1 MKMKKIM
8 ALCMA
13 TTMAAALGMSA
24 SAADL
29 PDGYEVLNGYDPAD
43 FVSEKDPSDF
53 KMAVIVKGVAEW
65 FSRLE
70 EGVTQFAEEYGVDAT
85 VQFPATTDA
94 ASQLEIIDSLLTQDY
109 DAIIVVPNDSS
120 ALEESLGNA
129 LDNGV
134 VVIGHEASNL
144 TNCLYDT
151 EAFNSEQ
158 YGQAMADALIE
169 ATGGS
174 GTYAIMVGYTT
185 SVTHMDYAQHEYEYL
200 KEVCPDLV
208 LLNDEIPTCESQE
221 STTTAYEQAK
231 QVIKSNPDLA
241 GFICHCST
249 DAGGIAQAVDEL
261 GLTDQIKIIAAGVPS
276 SYAEE
281 LKSGQIYSVTTW
293 DPALSGYV
301 ACLTAYDVLTG
312 VPVGQGSDL
321 SDNGVA
327 AGYESVNLVVGD
339 NNCLI
344 GNAPCIGTAE
354 NVDDLF

>member
-1 MKMKKIM
+1 MKKQKIM
-8 ALCMA
+8 ALCMTA
-13 TTMAAALGMSA
+13 VMTASLGMTGMAAE
-24 SAADL
+24 L
-29 PDGYEVLNGYDPAD
+29 PEGYEVLNGYNPAD
-43 FVSEKDPSDF
+43 FVSEKDPSEF

-70 EGVTQFAEEYGVDAT
+70 EGVLQFADEYGVDAT

-109 DAIIVVPNDSS
+109 DAIIVVPNDAT
-120 ALEESLGNA
+120 ALEESFANA

-151 EAFNSEQ
+151 EAFNTEQ
-158 YGQAMADALIE
+158 YAQALAEGLIE

-185 SVTHMDYAQHEYEYL
+185 SITHMEYANAEVEYL
-200 KEVCPDLV
+200 KENCPDLV

-231 QVIKSNPDLA
+231 QILKSNPDLN

-249 DAGGIAQAVDEL
+249 DAGGIAQAVVEM
-261 GLTDQIKIIAAGVPS
+261 GLQDQVKIIGSGVPS
-276 SYAEE
+276 SYADE
-281 LKSGQIYSVTTW
+281 LKDGTIYSVTTW

-301 ACLTAYDVLTG
+301 ACLTAYNVLTG

-321 SDNGVA
+321 SADGVA
-327 AGYESVNLVVGD
+327 PGYESVNLVVGA

-354 NVDDLF
+354 NVDELF

>member
-1 MKMKKIM
+1 MRKRVVGL
-8 ALCMA
+8 ALVMVLA
-13 TTMAAALGMSA
+13 FSVMSL
-24 SAADL
+24 AADL
-29 PDGYEVLNGYDPAD
+29 PAGYKVLNGYEPGN
-43 FVSEKDPSDF
+43 FVSKKAPSEF

-70 EGVTQFAEEYGVDAT
+70 EGVTRFAKDYGVDAK

-94 ASQLEIIDSLLTQDY
+94 ASQLEIIDSLLTQNY

-129 LDNGV
+129 LANGI

-151 EAFNSEQ
+151 EAFQAAQ
-158 YGQAMADALIE
+158 YGQSMADALAK
-169 ATGGS
+169 ATGGK

-185 SVTHMDYAQHEYEYL
+185 SITHMEYAKCEYEYM
-200 KEVCPDLV
+200 KKKYPDLV
-208 LLNDEIPTCESQE
+208 LLNDELPTCESQE

-231 QVIKSNPDLA
+231 QVLKSNPNLA

-249 DAGGIAQAVDEL
+249 DAGGIAQAAEEM
-261 GLTDQIKIIAAGVPS
+261 GLKGKIKIVAAGVPS
-276 SYAEE
+276 SYAKQ
-281 LKSGQIYSVTTW
+281 LKDGAIYSVTTW

-301 ACLTAYDVLTG
+301 ACLTAYNVLTG

-321 SDNGVA
+321 SNKGA
-327 AGYESVNLVVGD
+327 APGYESVNLVVGD

-354 NVDDLF
+354 NVDSLF

>member
-1 MKMKKIM
+1 MKLKKWFAIGI
-8 ALCMA
+8 AA
-13 TTMAAALGMSA
+13 VMAASMSTVVM
-24 SAADL
+24 ADL

-43 FVSEKDPSDF
+43 FVSEKDPSEF

-65 FSRLE
+65 FNRLE

-109 DAIIVVPNDSS
+109 DAIIVVPNDAT
-120 ALEESLGNA
+120 ALEESFKTA

-134 VVIGHEASNL
+134 VVVGHEAGNL
-144 TNCLYDT
+144 VNCLYDT
-151 EAFNSEQ
+151 EAFNTEQ
-158 YGQAMADALIE
+158 YAQAMADALIE

-185 SVTHMDYAQHEYEYL
+185 SITHMDYANAEYEYL
-200 KEVCPDLV
+200 KEAAPDLK
-208 LLNDEIPTCESQE
+208 LLNDEVPSAESQE

-231 QVIKSNPDLA
+231 QILKSNPDIV

-249 DAGGIAQAVDEL
+249 DAGGVAQATVEL
-261 GLTDQIKIIAAGVPS
+261 GLEDQVKIIGSGVPS
-276 SYAEE
+276 SYANE
-281 LKSGQIYSVTTW
+281 LKDGTIYSVTTW

-321 SDNGVA
+321 SDGGKA
-327 AGYESVNLVVGD
+327 PGYESVNLIVGD
-339 NNCLI
+339 NNTLI
-344 GNAPCIGTAE
+344 GNAPCVGTAE

>member
-1 MKMKKIM
+1 MKNKKII
-8 ALCMA
+8 ALG
-13 TTMAAALGMSA
+13 MAAAMVASCGMMA
-24 SAADL
+24 SAAE
-29 PDGYEVLNGYDPAD
+29 GYEVLNGYDPAD
-43 FVSEKDPSDF
+43 FVSEKDPSEF
-53 KMAVIVKGVAEW
+53 KMAFIVKGVAEW

-70 EGVTQFAEEYGVDAT
+70 EGVQMFADEYGVDAT

-109 DAIIVVPNDSS
+109 DAILVVPNDST

-129 LDNGV
+129 LENGV

-151 EAFNSEQ
+151 EAFNTEQ
-158 YGQAMADALIE
+158 YAQALAEGLAE

-185 SVTHMDYAQHEYEYL
+185 AITHMDYANAEVEYL
-200 KEVCPDLV
+200 KENYPDLQ
-208 LLNDEIPTCESQE
+208 LLNDEIPSCESQE

-231 QVIKSNPDLA
+231 QILKSNPDLS

-249 DAGGIAQAVDEL
+249 DAGGIAQAVVEL
-261 GLTDQIKIIAAGVPS
+261 GLEDQVKIIGSGVPS

-281 LKSGQIYSVTTW
+281 LKAGTIYSVSTW

-301 ACLTAYDVLTG
+301 ACLTAYNVLTG
-312 VPVGQGSDL
+312 VPVGQGADL
-321 SDNGVA
+321 SANGVA
-327 AGYESVNLVVGD
+327 EGYESVNLVVGA

-344 GNAPCIGTAE
+344 GNAPCVGTAE